1 MKIQQNSLFLREQD
15 YIVQINVKGMYDD
28 FFVQQTT
35 IRKKLV
41 LLNQGQK
48 FRKEKKVNIVI
59 K

>member
-1 MKIQQNSLFLREQD
+1 MKTQQNSLFLREQD
-15 YIVQINVKGMYDD
+15 YIVQINVKGIYDD
-28 FFVQQTT
+28 FLVQQTT